1 MSLGQDF
8 SNDIQRYINV
18 KLPEVPE
25 STAMEIGEYIS
36 CRVQRYVAELYNE
49 IVDREYKRE
58 KMRSRRMKM
67 PKDESKE
74 D

>member
-18 KLPEVPE
+18 KLPEVSE

-58 KMRSRRMKM
+58 KLRNRRMKM